1 MGAMG
6 FGRARVAACVCG
18 GSPRER
24 VRSGG
29 PSPRSTVV
37 AVLVVVFAV
46 AMLSLPVSASA
57 ALPEIEVRHMPEIE
71 EWVYRNGALE
81 KDPQTCKE
89 VCSTL
94 WASEHA
100 AELQFAQELWDQ
112 IGGLETLGT
121 DLWATMSEF
130 ESGLGFV
137 KLGAFPLKVGW
148 RLDGGEGAKWLSITG
163 PKGPSQTPPEC
174 SSSGWWARFRSLG
187 QEIAGTFHEHAYSPG
202 NEWYLAVC
210 DNTERLTGLT
220 QAENPESPGSN
231 CGNNGLSVSGW
242 IMQEWWW
249 NDCFEG
255 YNNGVEVIAKTNAVA
270 AHVPFHFSRPED
282 YVNQSLEDG
291 YEYNFQSAHPHDPG
305 VTAVKEATEAA
316 LESSPALRTWIQWVL
331 EGEHGPNPLVVSP
344 EEEYGPGS
352 EGALHKPKCMLGEPV
367 NCATGNQVETQTDLT
382 VGGRGPG
389 LNLTRT
395 YNSQLAAKQSSPGL
409 FGYGWT
415 ASYCAHV
422 EVKEEL
428 GEAVVYQDDGS
439 TVRFLRSGEGWVA
452 AAPLVQATLAKEG
465 TGYVY
470 TLPDQKVLKFNSGGQ
485 LTSETDRN
493 GNTLTMNRNAEGRL
507 ESVSDPAGRKL
518 ALAYN
523 ANGQVESAEDPM
535 KHVVKYTYESG
546 NLKNVTQPGGGG
558 LRWQFKYDTSH
569 EMTSKTDGR
578 SHAVTTE
585 YDGSH
590 RVILQTDALERK
602 RKWKYATI
610 ESGTETTIIEPNG
623 SETVEQFNFAGLP
636 TSVTHASGTSLAA
649 TTTSEYDP
657 MYNLIAVTDPNKH
670 TVKYGYNAAGDRTS
684 ETDALE
690 HKTEWTYNSTHDV
703 TSTTNP
709 KGETTTIKRDSHG
722 NPEVIERPAPAGK
735 TQITK
740 YKYAANGN
748 LESVTDPLERT
759 SKYEYNTQG
768 DRTSEID
775 PEGDKRTRE
784 YNGDSQETATVSP
797 RGHVKAGEEA
807 KYTTKTERD
816 AQGRPLTIT
825 DPLGHKTKYTYDGT
839 GNLET
844 QTDPN
849 SNKTKY
855 TYDADN
861 EQTKVEEPNKM
872 ITETGYDAAGQ
883 VTSQTDGS
891 KHITKYTRNAL
902 ERVTEVV
909 DPLERKTTKEYDPA
923 GNLTSL
929 TDPAKRTTTL
939 TYDAANRLKEV
950 SYSDGKTPTVKYE
963 YDADGNRK
971 SMTDGTGT
979 TSYAYDQLDQLDRLT
994 ESKDGHGDTASYE
1007 YDLANEQIKITY
1019 PNSKAVTRTYDKA
1032 GRLEKV
1038 TDWSEHT
1045 TKFAYDA
1052 DSEPTTTTFPSET
1065 KNEDKYTYNEGDQI
1079 KEVKMTKSAETL
1091 ASLIYARDSD
1101 GQVKT
1106 VTSKGLPGEEKPAYE
1121 YDANNRLKKGGT
1133 IAYEY
1138 DTADNPTKLGT
1149 GTYKY
1154 DKASELETGPSLTY
1168 TYNELG
1174 ERIKT
1179 KPTSG
1184 PATTYGYDEA
1194 GNLTSVERPKE
1205 GETTEIKD
1213 TYAYDGNGLRASQT
1227 ISGTTTYLA
1236 WNVSEPLPLLLNDGT
1251 NSYIYGPG
1259 GLPIEQISS
1268 SGAIL
1273 YLHHDQQGSTR
1284 LLTSSTGAKEAS
1296 FTYDAYGNTTGTTG
1310 TAKTPLGYDGQY
1322 TSSDTGL
1329 IYLRARVYD
1338 PATAQFLSVDPMAS
1352 VTRAPYDYAGD
1363 NPVNNMDPRGLSS
1376 TAEGLGEGGVPCF
1389 FPFCGPPPSVE
1400 EALHPGAEKVE
1411 HGIESIWNAINENEG
1426 PNDEGEHELKEK
1438 EAQRENG
1445 CSPNF
1450 SDPTKPPGE
1459 GWEWKGNGPVGS
1471 KEGAWFNP
1479 DTRESLHPD
1488 IGHGEPQGPHYDYKA
1503 PDGSQYRLYPD
1514 GRLEPKP

>member
-1 MGAMG
+1 
-6 FGRARVAACVCG
+6 
-18 GSPRER
+18 
-24 VRSGG
+24 
-29 PSPRSTVV
+29 
-37 AVLVVVFAV
+37 
-46 AMLSLPVSASA
+46 
-57 ALPEIEVRHMPEIE
+57 MPEIE
-71 EWVYRNGALE
+71 QWVYRNGAA
-81 KDPQTCKE
+81 KDPVPCGTVCADLWLVEHRSLPVVSQE
-89 VCSTL
+89 V
-94 WASEHA
+94 
-100 AELQFAQELWDQ
+100 WD
-112 IGGLETLGT
+112 GLGKLETSGT
-121 DLWATMSEF
+121 GLWGPLSKFREELF
-130 ESGLGFV
+130 RV
-137 KLGAFPLKVGW
+137 WLGAVPLRVGW
-148 RLDGGEGAKWLSITG
+148 RIA
-163 PKGPSQTPPEC
+163 Q
-174 SSSGWWARFRSLG
+174 SSSGPDKWMELIGPTAPTVENPECPSGSLHYSTRLREEG
-187 QEIAGTFHEHAYSPG
+187 EHIGSTFFEETPVSPG
-202 NEWYLAVC
+202 NEWYLLSC
-210 DNTERLTGLT
+210 EINDNVRQLVKER
-220 QAENPESPGSN
+220 ANPEGDG
-231 CGNNGLSVSGW
+231 CGELGPLPEFEKVW
-242 IMQEWWW
+242 KRQEWWW
-249 NDCFEG
+249 NECYEG
-255 YNNGVEVIAKTNAVA
+255 FYQGHEERSKTYAEA
-270 AHVPFHFSRPED
+270 YYQSFHFTRPED
-282 YVNQSLEDG
+282 YAGQHLEG
-291 YEYNFQSAHPHDPG
+291 EPTANVETNKASDPG
-305 VTAVKEATEAA
+305 VAAVKAATEHA
-316 LESSPALRTWIQWVL
+316 LETSSALSAWVQEAL
-331 EGEHGPNPLVVSP
+331 ELSVASA
-344 EEEYGPGS
+344 EEEFGS
-352 EGALHKPKCMLGEPV
+352 GNASMAHKPKCLLGKPV
-367 NCATGNQVETQTDLT
+367 NCATGNQVETQTDLA

-389 LNLTRT
+389 LKLTRT
-395 YNSQLAAKQSSPGL
+395 YNSQLAVKQTSPGP

-415 ASYCAHV
+415 GPYSAHL
-422 EVKEEL
+422 EVNEEL
-428 GEAVVYQDDGS
+428 GQATVHQDDGS
-439 TVRFLRSGEGWVA
+439 AVRFLRSGEQWV
-452 AAPLVQATLAKEG
+452 PSGELVQATLVKEG
-465 TGYVY
+465 TSYLY
-470 TLPDQKVLKFNSGGQ
+470 TPSDQTTLHFNSAGQ
-485 LTSETDRN
+485 LTSEADRN
-493 GNTLTMNRNAEGRL
+493 GNTLTMTYNAEKRL
-507 ESVSDPAGRKL
+507 ESITDPASRKL
-518 ALAYN
+518 TLTYN
-523 ANGQVESAEDPM
+523 SEGLVESAKDPLG
-535 KHVVKYTYESG
+535 HTVKYTYESK
-546 NLKNVTQPGGGG
+546 NLASVTQPGEASF
-558 LRWQFKYDTSH
+558 RWQFKYDSSH
-569 EMTSKTDGR
+569 EMTSETDGR
-578 SHAVTTE
+578 GHASTTE
-585 YDGSH
+585 YDSSH
-590 RVILQTDALERK
+590 RAILQTDAMERK
-602 RKWKYATI
+602 RKWKYANT
-610 ESGTETTIIEPNG
+610 ESGTETTITEPNG
-623 SETVEQFNFAGLP
+623 SETIEQFNIAGLP
-636 TSVTHASGTSLAA
+636 TSITHASGTSVAA
-649 TTTSEYDP
+649 TTTNEYDP
-657 MYNLIAVTDPNKH
+657 TYNLIAVTDPNKH
-670 TVKYGYNAAGDRTS
+670 TVIYGYNAAGDRTS

-690 HKTEWTYNSTHDV
+690 HKTEWAYNSTHDV

-709 KGETTTIKRDSHG
+709 KGETTIIKRDSHG

-861 EQTKVEEPNKM
+861 EQTKVEEPNKT

-923 GNLTSL
+923 GNLTGL

-979 TSYAYDQLDQLDRLT
+979 TSYAYDQLDRLT
-994 ESKDGHGDTASYE
+994 ESKDGHGDTTSYE
-1007 YDLANEQIKITY
+1007 YDLANEQTKITY
-1019 PNSKAVTRTYDKA
+1019 PNTKSVTRTYDKA

-1045 TKFAYDA
+1045 TKFVYNA

-1121 YDANNRLKKGGT
+1121 YDANNRLKKGST

-1138 DTADNPTKLGT
+1138 DTADNPTKLGI

-1174 ERIKT
+1174 QRIKT

-1184 PATTYGYDEA
+1184 PATTYGYDQT
-1194 GNLTSVERPKE
+1194 GNLISVERLKE
-1205 GETTEIKD
+1205 GETAEIKD
-1213 TYAYDGNGLRASQT
+1213 TYAYDGNGLRVSQT

-1236 WNVSEPLPLLLNDGT
+1236 WDTTESLPLILSDET

-1259 GLPIEQISS
+1259 GVPVEQVS
-1268 SGAIL
+1268 SGGTVT

-1284 LLTSSTGAKEAS
+1284 LLTGSAGTV
-1296 FTYDAYGNTTGTTG
+1296 TGTTTFDSYG
-1310 TAKTPLGYDGQY
+1310 NKTGSTGSSTTPLGYDGQY
-1322 TSSDTGL
+1322 TSTDTGL

-1338 PATAQFLSVDPMAS
+1338 PATAQFLTVDPLRAI
-1352 VTRAPYDYAGD
+1352 TRAIYTYVKD
-1363 NPVNNMDPRGLSS
+1363 NPLNYVDPSGLAWQVCVGGGVSVVGFTVEANACYVS
-1376 TAEGLGEGGVPCF
+1376 TPGGEGLVGSVGASRGAGVGVNVHVGAGGSNAQTPSEYGGPFWNAGGSAEYGLGGYANGFVGPGGPCNTVVA
-1389 FPFCGPPPSVE
+1389 GGTAGISAGV
-1400 EALHPGAEKVE
+1400 GAEV
-1411 HGIESIWNAINENEG
+1411 GTG
-1426 PNDEGEHELKEK
+1426 PSYTEVI
-1438 EAQRENG
+1438 Q
-1445 CSPNF
+1445 F
-1450 SDPTKPPGE
+1450 
-1459 GWEWKGNGPVGS
+1459 
-1471 KEGAWFNP
+1471 
-1479 DTRESLHPD
+1479 
-1488 IGHGEPQGPHYDYKA
+1488 
-1503 PDGSQYRLYPD
+1503 
-1514 GRLEPKP
+1514 